1 MINKYQGRLWL
12 NEQPKHQNPKV
23 MQKDTEKS
31 RKNIIKKIFRPRHK
45 REIYLN
51 ITSLID
57 KLPQKTYLQTKPC
70 IGSPTSKNGFP
81 LQIKHDYI
89 KTYNN

>member
-1 MINKYQGRLWL
+1 
-12 NEQPKHQNPKV
+12 

-51 ITSLID
+51 ITSLIA
-57 KLPQKTYLQTKPC
+57 KLPQKRIFKQSHALEVQPVRMVSRCKSNMIILKP
-70 IGSPTSKNGFP
+70 ITVSISVSS
-81 LQIKHDYI
+81 YI
-89 KTYNN
+89 FSGDLPYIFLIS